1 MGGKKKEIEDIEK
14 NIEGLKL
21 RMENTKSHLASIE
34 IIRQIEDL
42 ERQKVKL
49 EKDDGNWIIG

>member
-14 NIEGLKL
+14 NIVGLKL
-21 RMENTKSHLASIE
+21 RMENTKSHLGSIE

>member
-34 IIRQIEDL
+34 LIRQIEDL